1 MEVDTGAAVS
11 LVSEDTVNNS
21 PFLKC
26 LPLQQTSVRLRT
38 YTGQAVSVLG
48 QVLVKVQYN
57 KVNETVPLQVVTKIS
72 IGLENYF

>member
-1 MEVDTGAAVS
+1 MS